1 MGRDLNEVGLQAL
14 AAAAVTLS
22 RQQPGLVAVSEVE
35 DVPTNQPEAHAPE
48 LSPRTEATESNRR
61 PKAETQRIYRAC
73 TEYILRDL

>member
-35 DVPTNQPEAHAPE
+35 NVLTNQLGAYTLE
-48 LSPRTEATESNRR
+48 LSLRTEATESNRR
-61 PKAETQRIYRAC
+61 TKAETRAYISSVYRIHV
-73 TEYILRDL
+73 